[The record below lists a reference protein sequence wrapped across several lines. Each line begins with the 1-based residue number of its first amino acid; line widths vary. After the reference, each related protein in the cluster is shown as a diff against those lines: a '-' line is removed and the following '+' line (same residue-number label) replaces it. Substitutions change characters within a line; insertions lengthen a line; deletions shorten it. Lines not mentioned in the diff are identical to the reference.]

1 MESVQKGICKIS
13 VCCILFLLNASFG
26 LAQMDSTG
34 QKIKPYPEIYRIKTK
49 VEIPVTVVAAG
60 FTAYN
65 FSQISKKEAPTEAQV
80 QALNKDNINWR
91 L

>member
-1 MESVQKGICKIS
+1 LKK
-13 VCCILFLLNASFG
+13 
-26 LAQMDSTG
+26 
-34 QKIKPYPEIYRIKTK
+34 
-49 VEIPVTVVAAG
+49 EIPVTVVAAG